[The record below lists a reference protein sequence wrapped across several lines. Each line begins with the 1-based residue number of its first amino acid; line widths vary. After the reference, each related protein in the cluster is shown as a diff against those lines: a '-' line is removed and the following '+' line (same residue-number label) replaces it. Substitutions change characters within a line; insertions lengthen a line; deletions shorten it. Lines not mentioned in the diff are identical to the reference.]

1 MEGDFF
7 IQASQFYKQMI
18 CGVRTEDGVQRSS
31 TVFLNKDKSNYKAFG
46 SNSTNIK
53 EVLFDGI
60 KAILMNNFLGKSIG
74 NT

>member
-1 MEGDFF
+1 MRIIFIKCEQLEGDFF

-53 EVLFDGI
+53 EVFSGI
-60 KAILMNNFLGKSIG
+60 WDDIDE
-74 NT
+74 